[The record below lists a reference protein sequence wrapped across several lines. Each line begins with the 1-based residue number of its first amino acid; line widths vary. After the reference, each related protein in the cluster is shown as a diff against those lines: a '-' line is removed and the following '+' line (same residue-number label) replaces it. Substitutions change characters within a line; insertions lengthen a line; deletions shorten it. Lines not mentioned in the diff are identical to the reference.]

1 MGEPRDFPDFG
12 DFEHTEQGSNGVHGV
27 GAVVVKL
34 DSIQESIEGLAKQKA
49 EDAARTKTRL
59 DKHSIDLRG
68 LDGIT
73 KQLQLLQGVWSAMS
87 QKMTGIEVKQ
97 DVHATKLAKLE
108 RGVEAL
114 QWWLWSVL
122 VLLAA
127 VVIEG
132 LVR

>member
-1 MGEPRDFPDFG
+1 MSGTPEFEFG
-12 DFEHTEQGSNGVHGV
+12 DFEHTEHGSNGIQGV

-34 DSIQESIEGLAKQKA
+34 DSIAESIEGLAKQKA
-49 EDAARTKTRL
+49 EESARTKIRL

-97 DVHATKLAKLE
+97 DQQAARLDSLAAEMRAVRL
-108 RGVEAL
+108 
-114 QWWLWSVL
+114 WLWGVL
-122 VLLAA
+122 VLLA
-127 VVIEG
+127 VIVG
-132 LVR
+132 LEAIR